1 MSNTERA
8 VRDQQ
13 RTPAAAPVES
23 SEGARRVEQTNNPH
37 ASEKLWKIR
46 RSDQPM
52 SWQEIASTGSHLT
65 WRAVW
70 TFLHSNSIPSCTLE
84 TALAIF
90 FCTLLQ
96 ASSETLGFLPFSANT
111 NYALF
116 WTALVCLPLISRKWK
131 PDESAWVFVAL
142 VILHCLFGPIML
154 MSDPFAL
161 VLLYD
166 GIVLGKRE
174 NRSRFIFTALLI
186 IVSWGT
192 LMVTGTLLPYSIRI
206 LTNFNSW
213 SLSSAVSLSLLGL
226 LCVIATI
233 VAGLY
238 RATSLAQVQMMR
250 EHNEMLVRSQ
260 QESRTAARL
269 AERAR
274 LARDMHDVV
283 AHTLSIIIIQSDA
296 GRYAGVSNPHV
307 ALETLHTIES
317 ETHAALAQMGEIFT
331 ASSSQSSRVHLPER
345 DGTTALPHIPSASGT
360 REPSALSQGPSVTG
374 SGHFETSSATGDS
387 SPVAPASS
395 SQPAVSCAPS
405 YVGIENLV
413 QEARDVSQ
421 GLYTVSYTVH
431 GEPLETMS
439 ERLQTV
445 LYRTVQE
452 SLSNVRKYAI
462 NPLTS
467 DRQTT
472 ILPHAQVT
480 DGSEPTV
487 ATSVP
492 TSPDQPVH
500 VTIVE
505 TWREENGIP
514 VVDLV
519 ISDDGRGAKA
529 SEDGHRTGYG
539 LIGMRERIR
548 ALGGTLSYGA
558 EPNGVTVNA
567 ARSPESCLLK
577 DSTQATGLQTANSP
591 ETHSPTTSSGKA
603 SSTDTAT
610 QAHGFSLHAVIPTQ
624 PGVDL
629 LAIESASLEKRN
641 AKATVPDVL
650 AVSPASATGESTKD
664 HSTRGLG
671 EYGVPSLFTTLS
683 ASLHN
688 MLHQEGTRFLS
699 RLQKITHRL
708 ERFISWKAQHP
719 LINSLPLVLLL
730 AIAVSYFYDNPMIHK
745 QDLHLLAYLSLP
757 LLVLPLLWRQ
767 RFPVSIATW
776 VGLASTCFSLWAGMH
791 SFAFS
796 FVSLP
801 DLVAFYAGL
810 LYGEKKYRP
819 LLLSLCVPVVLSDA
833 FQEVMWSMNFRT
845 DHHWNAATWFTLLFY
860 ITGDTVVAA
869 IIGNLALL
877 KKARGT
883 DLALLHQKEQALLAA
898 RAREAELAA
907 RQERQRISEQMH
919 EEIRDTLHAV
929 KDACLTYDPQLTTLA
944 ARYPESPYSVTPAD
958 QALISSIFSQLAQIG
973 RKALA
978 DMRAL
983 LDILRRNETAADQH
997 ASTAPLRPMDGTR

>member
-13 RTPAAAPVES
+13 RTPAAAQAKG
-23 SEGARRVEQTNNPH
+23 SERARRVEQTNNPH
-37 ASEKLWKIR
+37 AIEKLWKIR
-46 RSDQPM
+46 RSDQPL

-65 WRAVW
+65 WQAVW

-96 ASSETLGFLPFSANT
+96 ASSDTLGFLPFSANT

-166 GIVLGKRE
+166 GIVLGKSE

-186 IVSWGT
+186 IVSWGA

-206 LTNFNSW
+206 LTNFNAW

-331 ASSSQSSRVHLPER
+331 ASSSQSSRGSLPEH

-360 REPSALSQGPSVTG
+360 REPSALSQSPSVKP
-374 SGHFETSSATGDS
+374 SGHFEMSSATGDS

-413 QEARDVSQ
+413 QEARNVSQ
-421 GLYTVSYTVH
+421 GLYTISYTVH
-431 GEPLETMS
+431 GEPLASMS

-467 DRQTT
+467 DSQTT
-472 ILPHAQVT
+472 ILPHAQAT
-480 DGSEPTV
+480 HESEPTV

-519 ISDDGRGAKA
+519 ISDDGRGVKA

-567 ARSPESCLLK
+567 ARSPETCLPK
-577 DSTQATGLQTANSP
+577 DSTQATGSQAANSP
-591 ETHSPTTSSGKA
+591 EAHSPTTSSGKA

-629 LAIESASLEKRN
+629 LAIESASQEKRDAN
-641 AKATVPDVL
+641 ATVPDDL
-650 AVSPASATGESTKD
+650 AFSPASSPRASVKA
-664 HSTRGLG
+664 HSVRGLG
-671 EYGVPSLFTTLS
+671 EHSVSSLFTTLS

-688 MLHQEGTRFLS
+688 MPHQAGTRLLS
-699 RLQKITHRL
+699 RLQKMTHRL
-708 ERFISWKAQHP
+708 EHFISWKAQHP

-730 AIAVSYFYDNPMIHK
+730 AIAVLYFYDDPMAYK
-745 QDLHLLAYLSLP
+745 QALHLLAYLSLP

-791 SFAFS
+791 SFTFS

-845 DHHWNAATWFTLLFY
+845 DHNWNAATWFTLLFY

-907 RQERQRISEQMH
+907 RQERQRISKQMH

-929 KDACLTYDPQLTTLA
+929 KDACLTYDPQLTSLA
-944 ARYPESPYSVTPAD
+944 ARYPEGPCTVTPAD
-958 QALISSIFSQLAQIG
+958 QALISSIFSELAQIG

>member
-1 MSNTERA
+1 M
-8 VRDQQ
+8 
-13 RTPAAAPVES
+13 
-23 SEGARRVEQTNNPH
+23 
-37 ASEKLWKIR
+37 
-46 RSDQPM
+46 
-52 SWQEIASTGSHLT
+52 
-65 WRAVW
+65 
-70 TFLHSNSIPSCTLE
+70 
-84 TALAIF
+84 
-90 FCTLLQ
+90 
-96 ASSETLGFLPFSANT
+96 
-111 NYALF
+111 
-116 WTALVCLPLISRKWK
+116 
-131 PDESAWVFVAL
+131 
-142 VILHCLFGPIML
+142 
-154 MSDPFAL
+154 
-161 VLLYD
+161 
-166 GIVLGKRE
+166 
-174 NRSRFIFTALLI
+174 
-186 IVSWGT
+186 
-192 LMVTGTLLPYSIRI
+192 
-206 LTNFNSW
+206 
-213 SLSSAVSLSLLGL
+213 
-226 LCVIATI
+226 
-233 VAGLY
+233 
-238 RATSLAQVQMMR
+238 
-250 EHNEMLVRSQ
+250 
-260 QESRTAARL
+260 
-269 AERAR
+269 
-274 LARDMHDVV
+274 
-283 AHTLSIIIIQSDA
+283 
-296 GRYAGVSNPHV
+296 
-307 ALETLHTIES
+307 
-317 ETHAALAQMGEIFT
+317 
-331 ASSSQSSRVHLPER
+331 
-345 DGTTALPHIPSASGT
+345 
-360 REPSALSQGPSVTG
+360 
-374 SGHFETSSATGDS
+374 
-387 SPVAPASS
+387 
-395 SQPAVSCAPS
+395 
-405 YVGIENLV
+405 GIENLV
-413 QEARDVSQ
+413 QEARNVSQ

-431 GEPLETMS
+431 GKPLETMS

-467 DRQTT
+467 ERQTT
-472 ILPHAQVT
+472 ILPHTQAT

-487 ATSVP
+487 ATVASTAGSTAASTAVPASGLSSVQTAVPSPTSTSTAVSTSVP

-505 TWREENGIP
+505 TWGEENGIP

-519 ISDDGRGAKA
+519 ISDDGRGVKA

-558 EPNGVTVNA
+558 EPDGVTVNA
-567 ARSPESCLLK
+567 ARSPETCLPK
-577 DSTQATGLQTANSP
+577 DSTLATVSQAANSP
-591 ETHSPTTSSGKA
+591 EAHSPTTSSGKA

-629 LAIESASLEKRN
+629 LAIESASPEKRD

-650 AVSPASATGESTKD
+650 AVSPAS
-664 HSTRGLG
+664 STRASVKAHSVRGFG
-671 EYGVPSLFTTLS
+671 EHGVSRLFTTLS
-683 ASLHN
+683 ASLHD
-688 MLHQEGTRFLS
+688 MLHQAGTPILS
-699 RLQKITHRL
+699 RLQKITYRL

-730 AIAVSYFYDNPMIHK
+730 AIAVSYFYDDPMIHK
-745 QDLHLLAYLSLP
+745 QALHLLAYLSLP

-845 DHHWNAATWFTLLFY
+845 DHNWNAATWFTLLFY

-929 KDACLTYDPQLTTLA
+929 KDACLTYNPQLTTLA
-944 ARYPESPYSVTPAD
+944 ARYPEGPCSVTTDD
-958 QALISSIFSQLAQIG
+958 QALISSIFSELAQIG

-983 LDILRRNETAADQH
+983 LDILRRNETADDQH